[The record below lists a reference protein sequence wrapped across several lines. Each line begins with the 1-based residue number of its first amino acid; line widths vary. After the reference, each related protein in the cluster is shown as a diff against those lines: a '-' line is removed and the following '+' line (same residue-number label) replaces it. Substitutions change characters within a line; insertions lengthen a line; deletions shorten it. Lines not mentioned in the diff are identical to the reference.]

1 MDKPVDAKHLDVREF
16 QVLDETNMEKVGDF
30 LEQEVEKHSI
40 DCRNWGKQY
49 PYHPVTI
56 FTIAHSR
63 KYIYV
68 DFFVRGNYLRAMNYT
83 NNSPVAE
90 DSCVEFFLK
99 VPEND
104 EYWNFEFNCIGTINA
119 SHRVTRPEP
128 KRLTDDEIAQIKV
141 YASCGN
147 RPFEEMEGLFA
158 WNLTIAIPFSL
169 IGIDG
174 DNLPEYILGNFY
186 KCGSKTGLPHFLSW
200 SPIYSPKPDFHRP
213 EFFGKLYLK

>member
-1 MDKPVDAKHLDVREF
+1 MDKTISAKQLDIHEF
-16 QVLDETNMEKVGDF
+16 HTLDNMDLENVSDF
-30 LEQEVEKHSI
+30 LEQEAEKHSI
-40 DCRNWGKQY
+40 DCRNWGDKY

-56 FTIAHSR
+56 FTIAHSS

-83 NNSPVAE
+83 NNSPVSE
-90 DSCVEFFLK
+90 DSCVEFFLQ
-99 VPEND
+99 VPGQD

-128 KRLTDDEIAQIKV
+128 KRLTAEEISQIKT
-141 YASCGN
+141 YASCGT

-169 IGIDG
+169 IGICEQ
-174 DNLPEYILGNFY
+174 NLPEYIMGNFY
-186 KCGSKTGLPHFLSW
+186 KCGSKTSLPHFLSW
-200 SPIYSPKPDFHRP
+200 SPIIYPKPDFHRP
-213 EFFGKLYLK
+213 EFFGKLYLR